1 MLPLQKL
8 RLKRNQIEFLSD
20 GAFYISGGVIE
31 EISLDRN
38 KIDKVQKGWLYGL
51 DNLRYLSLANN
62 RIDYIATDGWDTL
75 KNLEELDMR
84 SNKLQLLDRESL
96 CSLPELRFL
105 YLQDNR
111 ISHID
116 GEEGDGYCSER
127 TFGDVPLLEELYLD
141 GNEISHTIEVCK
153 KHYGVTMF
161 FELSIIQIVHV
172 VQMLSTSHFSLFLI
186 YYFNLYLI
194 IKASFSS

>member
-1 MLPLQKL
+1 MVLINRLFRNFCEAFVLHLKL
-8 RLKRNQIEFLSD
+8 SGDLEIRLGEHNS
-20 GAFYISGGVIE
+20 
-31 EISLDRN
+31 N
-38 KIDKVQKGWLYGL
+38 
-51 DNLRYLSLANN
+51 
-62 RIDYIATDGWDTL
+62 DGWDTL

-153 KHYGVTMF
+153 KHFSVTMF
-161 FELSIIQIVHV
+161 FVISIIQIVHA

>member
-1 MLPLQKL
+1 MTHLLSFDLQKL

-20 GAFYISGGVIE
+20 GAFYVSNGEIE

-38 KIDKVQKGWLYGL
+38 RITNVQKGWMYGL
-51 DNLRYLSLANN
+51 DHLRYLSLANN
-62 RIDYIATDGWDTL
+62 QIDYIASDGWDPL
-75 KNLEELDMR
+75 EKLEELDLR

-105 YLQDNR
+105 YLQDNK

-116 GEEGDGYCSER
+116 GDEGDEYCSLR

-141 GNEISHTIEVCK
+141 GNEISHTIEVRI
-153 KHYGVTMF
+153 
-161 FELSIIQIVHV
+161 LSPINTTETFID
-172 VQMLSTSHFSLFLI
+172 S
-186 YYFNLYLI
+186 
-194 IKASFSS
+194 

>member
-1 MLPLQKL
+1 MQLFKSTHFVFNLQKL

-20 GAFYISGGVIE
+20 GAFYISNGQIE

-38 KIDKVQKGWLYGL
+38 RITNVRKGWLYGL
-51 DNLRYLSLANN
+51 DQLRYLSLSSN
-62 RIDYIATDGWDTL
+62 RIDFIASDGWDPL
-75 KNLEELDMR
+75 KKLEELDLR

-105 YLQDNR
+105 YLQDNK

-116 GEEGDGYCSER
+116 GEEGDDRYCSSR

-141 GNEISHTIEVCK
+141 GNEISHTIEVIIIF
-153 KHYGVTMF
+153 YL
-161 FELSIIQIVHV
+161 LSIF
-172 VQMLSTSHFSLFLI
+172 T
-186 YYFNLYLI
+186 
-194 IKASFSS
+194 